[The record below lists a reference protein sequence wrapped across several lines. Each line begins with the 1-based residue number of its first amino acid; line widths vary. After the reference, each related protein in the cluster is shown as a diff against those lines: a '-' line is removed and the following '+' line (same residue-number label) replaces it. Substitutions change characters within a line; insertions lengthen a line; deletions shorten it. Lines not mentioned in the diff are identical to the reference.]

1 MLIVIEGLD
10 ASGKTTQTKLLV
22 ERLEKENV
30 NVHTLDFPQYT
41 TNVFGKIVKRF
52 LSNDFGD
59 SVSLDPKLSALLFAG
74 DRFESKELLNSWL
87 KTPESESNSESIE
100 QESVVVLNR
109 YTPSNIAYN
118 RAKSTNAEAANEI
131 HLFIE
136 MLEYQMLELPK
147 PDIVLVLGSSS
158 AITKARL
165 QNEKANRDES
175 RANSDA
181 YESDSSF
188 LDNVAKEYVHLCNT
202 QDDWILIEITQD
214 ESIESVHERLWKCL
228 LAFITTNYHNINKSL
243 NKI

>member
-87 KTPESESNSESIE
+87 KPSESNVP
-100 QESVVVLNR
+100 ESVVVLNR

-175 RANSDA
+175 RTNSDA

-202 QDDWILIEITQD
+202 QDDWMLIEITQD